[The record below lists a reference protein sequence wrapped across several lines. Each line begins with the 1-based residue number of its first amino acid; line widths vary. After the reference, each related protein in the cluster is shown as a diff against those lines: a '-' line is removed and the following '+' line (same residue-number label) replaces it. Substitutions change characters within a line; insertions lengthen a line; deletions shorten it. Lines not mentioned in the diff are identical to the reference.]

1 MERRHVGFVIR
12 ITNNKCVVVALLF
25 AITLQALAEYSVI
38 CRAFWEF
45 SFGEKVPEYF
55 EAK

>member
-1 MERRHVGFVIR
+1 MGFVIR

>member
-1 MERRHVGFVIR
+1 MIR

-25 AITLQALAEYSVI
+25 AITLQALTEYSLI
-38 CRAFWEF
+38 WGAFWEF
-45 SFGEKVPEYF
+45 SLGEKLPEYF

>member
-1 MERRHVGFVIR
+1 VIG

-25 AITLQALAEYSVI
+25 VITLQALAEYSII
-38 CRAFWEF
+38 CGAFWEF
-45 SFGEKVPEYF
+45 SFGENVPEYF